1 MNAQAELFS
10 VDRFEA
16 FMKFH
21 TENPQVFRIFQER
34 ALEMIKTGRKHY
46 SARTILE
53 VARWD
58 IHLQTNGEPFK
69 INNNHI
75 PFYANLFREIHP
87 QHGEFFRARVAQ

>member
-10 VDRFEA
+10 VDRYEA
-16 FMKFH
+16 FIKFH
-21 TENPQVFRIFQER
+21 HENPQVFRIFQER

-75 PFYANLFREIHP
+75 PFYAKLFSEAQPEHRN
-87 QHGEFFRARVAQ
+87 FFRKREAA